1 MDPADLSRT
10 MRRPEARA
18 RFDAAV
24 PGLRRDCLRYLRR
37 RVGHADVAEDLTQDT
52 RVRLLSYRENSDIE
66 SHTRLMYRIA
76 QNLIIEFRRARGRRH
91 AAQHVC
97 LDDAGM
103 LRAPLAPVEEV
114 VEMRSMLVAVLARG
128 LPDCRPRV
136 GRPLN

>member
-1 MDPADLSRT
+1 MD
-10 MRRPEARA
+10 
-18 RFDAAV
+18 
-24 PGLRRDCLRYLRR
+24 LRR
-37 RVGHADVAEDLTQDT
+37 RVRHADVAEDLTQDT
-52 RVRLLSYRENSDIE
+52 RVRLMSYRENPDIE

-103 LRAPLAPVEEV
+103 LPAPLVPVEEV

-128 LPDCRPRV
+128 LPGLPTTCRQA
-136 GRPLN
+136 LN